1 MKGKKLTSY
10 AAIVL
15 IVLLAL
21 GAIALIIDAVNSSNA
36 AYEEEPFNPFA
47 EDADFEKGRHV
58 GEPTQ
63 PSEQEKPAL

>member
-15 IVLLAL
+15 IVVLAL
-21 GAIALIIDAVNSSNA
+21 GAIALIIDAVNSSNE

-47 EDADFEKGRHV
+47 ADADFEEGYNV
-58 GEPTQ
+58 PT
-63 PSEQEKPAL
+63 PGVRE

>member
-10 AAIVL
+10 AAITL

-36 AYEEEPFNPFA
+36 AYNEPPFNPFA
-47 EDADFEKGRHV
+47 EDADFEHGRSATTSV
-58 GEPTQ
+58 E
-63 PSEQEKPAL
+63 